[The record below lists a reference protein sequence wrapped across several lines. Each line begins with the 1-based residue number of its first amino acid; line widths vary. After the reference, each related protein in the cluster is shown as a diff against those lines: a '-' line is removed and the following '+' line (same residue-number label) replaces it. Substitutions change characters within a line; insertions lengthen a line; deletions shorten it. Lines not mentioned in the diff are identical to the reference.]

1 MNKHC
6 HILEYSM
13 PKSIPA
19 NLEAILLEGIDI
31 TPNCLGVINSDKEVI
46 YCNQH
51 YASIFGVTKEQAIG
65 KKASDLLRHAWNTK
79 QGVVINTNDFEQWLD
94 NVHKLHSEKN
104 LNQYET
110 DLLDGRWFKMTRI
123 NLDSGNIIIMGV
135 DITELKNTQKAL
147 EDAHQHIE
155 NLVNTDQLTGVHNR
169 RAYNQIAKQ
178 ECARAIRFNQ
188 LLSLLVIDIDYF
200 KAINDN
206 YGHIGG
212 DKILKEFAQTCDK
225 LLRLSDSLS
234 RIGGEEFT
242 AILPMTSQD
251 EARLIAERIRAHIAQ
266 HLFYV
271 SQTCK
276 GINITISIGCSTIV
290 EGDTS
295 MNELFCRADKALYS
309 AKHGGRNKVQ

>member
-1 MNKHC
+1 
-6 HILEYSM
+6 M

-19 NLEAILLEGIDI
+19 NLEAILLEGIEI
-31 TPNCLGVINSDKEVI
+31 SPNCLGVINSDKEVI

-51 YASIFGVTKEQAIG
+51 FASIFGTTVQNATG
-65 KKASDLLRHAWNTK
+65 KKSADLLRNAWETK
-79 QGVVINTNDFEQWLD
+79 QGVIINTDNFEQWLA
-94 NVHKLHSEKN
+94 NLHKLHSDKA

-110 DLLDGRWFKMTRI
+110 DLTDGRWFKMTRI
-123 NLDSGNIIIMGV
+123 NLDSGNTIIMGV
-135 DITELKNTQKAL
+135 DITELKNAQKAL

-155 NLVNTDQLTGVHNR
+155 SLVNTDQLTGVHNR

-188 LLSLLVIDIDYF
+188 PLSLLVIDIDYF
-200 KAINDN
+200 KTINDC

-212 DKILKEFAQTCDK
+212 DQILKEFAQTCDK
-225 LLRLSDSLS
+225 LLRQSDSLS

-242 AILPMTSQD
+242 AILPMTDQN
-251 EARLIAERIRAHIAQ
+251 EAKVIAERIRAQIAQ
-266 HLFYV
+266 HSFYV
-271 SQTCK
+271 AQTSK
-276 GINITISIGCSTIV
+276 GINITISIGCSTLT

>member
-1 MNKHC
+1 
-6 HILEYSM
+6 
-13 PKSIPA
+13 
-19 NLEAILLEGIDI
+19 
-31 TPNCLGVINSDKEVI
+31 
-46 YCNQH
+46 
-51 YASIFGVTKEQAIG
+51 
-65 KKASDLLRHAWNTK
+65 
-79 QGVVINTNDFEQWLD
+79 
-94 NVHKLHSEKN
+94 
-104 LNQYET
+104 
-110 DLLDGRWFKMTRI
+110 MTRI
-123 NLDSGNIIIMGV
+123 NLDSGNTIIMGV
-135 DITELKNTQKAL
+135 DITELKNAQKAL

-169 RAYNQIAKQ
+169 RSYNQIAKQ

-188 LLSLLVIDIDYF
+188 PLSLLVIDIDYF

-242 AILPMTSQD
+242 AILPMTYQD
-251 EARLIAERIRAHIAQ
+251 EAKLIAERIRAQIAQ
-266 HLFYV
+266 HPFYV

-276 GINITISIGCSTIV
+276 GINITISIGCSTLV

-295 MNELFCRADKALYS
+295 MNELFFRADKALYS
-309 AKHGGRNKVQ
+309 AKNSGRNKVQ

>member
-1 MNKHC
+1 
-6 HILEYSM
+6 M

-79 QGVVINTNDFEQWLD
+79 QGVVINTNDFEQWID

-135 DITELKNTQKAL
+135 DITELKNAQKAL

-155 NLVNTDQLTGVHNR
+155 SLVNTDPLTSVHNR
-169 RAYNQIAKQ
+169 RSYHQLAKH
-178 ECARAIRFNQ
+178 EFGRALRFNQ
-188 LLSLLVIDIDYF
+188 PLSLLVIDIDYF
-200 KAINDN
+200 KTINDN
-206 YGHIGG
+206 FGHSSG
-212 DKILKEFAQTCDK
+212 DEILKEFAHVCSG
-225 LLRLSDSLS
+225 LLRQSDSLS

-242 AILPMTSQD
+242 AVLPMTD
-251 EARLIAERIRAHIAQ
+251 HDDAMLIAERIRAKVAK
-266 HLFYV
+266 HLF
-271 SQTCK
+271 
-276 GINITISIGCSTIV
+276 NITQSEQHITLTISIGSSSLI
-290 EGDTS
+290 ERDTS
-295 MNELFCRADKALYS
+295 MKDLFSRADQALYC
-309 AKHGGRNKVQ
+309 AKRGGRNQVQQAQIC

>member
-1 MNKHC
+1 
-6 HILEYSM
+6 M

-19 NLEAILLEGIDI
+19 NLEAIFLEAIEI
-31 TPNCLGVINSDKEVI
+31 TPNCLGIINSDKEVI

-51 YASIFGVTKEQAIG
+51 FASIFGTTVQNATG
-65 KKASDLLRHAWNTK
+65 KKSADLLRNAWETK
-79 QGVVINTNDFEQWLD
+79 QGVIINTDNFEQWLA
-94 NVHKLHSEKN
+94 NLHQLHADKA

-110 DLLDGRWFKMTRI
+110 DLTDGRWFKMTRI
-123 NLDSGNIIIMGV
+123 NLDSGNTVIMGV
-135 DITELKNTQKAL
+135 DITQLKNAQKAL
-147 EDAHQHIE
+147 EEAHQHIE

-188 LLSLLVIDIDYF
+188 PLSLLVIDIDYF
-200 KAINDN
+200 KAINDS

-212 DKILKEFAQTCDK
+212 DQILKEFAQTCNK
-225 LLRLSDSLS
+225 LLRQSDSLS

-242 AILPMTSQD
+242 AILPMTAQD
-251 EARLIAERIRAHIAQ
+251 EAKLIAERIRAKIAQ
-266 HLFYV
+266 HPFYV
-271 SQTCK
+271 SPTST
-276 GINITISIGCSTIV
+276 GIKITVSIGCSSLT

-309 AKHGGRNKVQ
+309 AKHGGRNKVL

>member
-1 MNKHC
+1 
-6 HILEYSM
+6 M

-79 QGVVINTNDFEQWLD
+79 QGVVINTNDFEQWID

-135 DITELKNTQKAL
+135 DITELKNAQKAL

-155 NLVNTDQLTGVHNR
+155 SLVNTDPLTSVHNR
-169 RAYNQIAKQ
+169 RSYHQLAKH
-178 ECARAIRFNQ
+178 EFGRAMRFNQ
-188 LLSLLVIDIDYF
+188 PLSLLVIDIDYF
-200 KAINDN
+200 KTINDN
-206 YGHIGG
+206 FGHVSG
-212 DKILKEFAQTCDK
+212 DEILKEFVQVCNG
-225 LLRLSDSLS
+225 LLRQSDSLS

-242 AILPMTSQD
+242 AVLPMTD
-251 EARLIAERIRAHIAQ
+251 HDDAMLIAERIRAKVAK
-266 HLFYV
+266 HLF
-271 SQTCK
+271 
-276 GINITISIGCSTIV
+276 NITQSEQHITLTISIGSSSLI
-290 EGDTS
+290 ERDAS
-295 MNELFCRADKALYS
+295 MKDLFSRADQALYC
-309 AKHGGRNKVQ
+309 AKRGGRNQVQQAQIC